1 VARASRCGIEA
12 HYIWIDDILL
22 FMGREREAGRLKGG
36 TRSTLFGK
44 FSIFKQSLDLPEG
57 YQRGCKRDKLRVEG
71 HWWNDLEFA
80 GGVKVSR
87 DFWLLVA
94 SQPQA
99 SANTS

>member
-1 VARASRCGIEA
+1 VARARRCGIEA

-57 YQRGCKRDKLRVEG
+57 YERGCKRDKLRVEG

-87 DFWLLVA
+87 DYW
-94 SQPQA
+94 SQPQPQA

>member
-1 VARASRCGIEA
+1 MDRRYPFVYGE
-12 HYIWIDDILL
+12 
-22 FMGREREAGRLKGG
+22 RERGRKIERRNK
-36 TRSTLFGK
+36 RSTSFGK

-57 YQRGCKRDKLRVEG
+57 YKRGCKRDKLRVEG

-80 GGVKVSR
+80 GGVKGSR

-94 SQPQA
+94 TQPQA

>member
-1 VARASRCGIEA
+1 MYGEGEK
-12 HYIWIDDILL
+12 
-22 FMGREREAGRLKGG
+22 GRKVERR
-36 TRSTLFGK
+36 RFGK

-57 YQRGCKRDKLRVEG
+57 YERGCKRDKLRVEG

-99 SANTS
+99 LANTSSNGTWGNGNA